1 MRICARD
8 LAVGDILHIN
18 DWQLHVLRIE
28 RERNMAILTAEFD
41 FLMHF
46 AQDDFVTVQASA
58 TAAWAMTK
66 HPFAG
71 PSDPVPVIDIGHAL
85 DLLAAAVAGSGDDLT
100 YEPVRIGESGYLT
113 SRHASRHAARS
124 GPDCIV
130 RQALA
135 FADVCV
141 QELTAIPEVG
151 VRELYIRGELPVTL
165 TLGALAVFHAAQDS
179 QDHGCRRDDL
189 LAHANAAALRFLDL
203 LPDTIFPAVADTDGH
218 RLRALYA
225 RQRVPS
231 TQSACPAGQFQD
243 TEATWPQRGLM

>member
-1 MRICARD
+1 
-8 LAVGDILHIN
+8 
-18 DWQLHVLRIE
+18 
-28 RERNMAILTAEFD
+28 
-41 FLMHF
+41 
-46 AQDDFVTVQASA
+46 
-58 TAAWAMTK
+58 MTK

-71 PSDPVPVIDIGHAL
+71 PSEPVPVIDIGHAL

-100 YEPVRIGESGYLT
+100 LEPVPMGESGYPT
-113 SRHASRHAARS
+113 SRHAARG

-141 QELTAIPEVG
+141 HELAAIPEVG

-189 LAHANAAALRFLDL
+189 LAYAHAAALRFLDL
-203 LPDTIFPAVADTDGH
+203 LPDTIFECAPHASLLS
-218 RLRALYA
+218 R
-225 RQRVPS
+225 
-231 TQSACPAGQFQD
+231 
-243 TEATWPQRGLM
+243 